1 MKQLIVNILEP
12 VLSIFI
18 VFYTLFGF
26 VAGGVAGGIVGGA
39 IGFMGNLAAGGLFG
53 AEPSFSF
60 HFGWALAGG
69 IVSFLAAVIGSGA
82 IFTLLAIKDLQEEQL
97 RLLRQAGRQP

>member
-1 MKQLIVNILEP
+1 MKQFIVNILEP
-12 VLSIFI
+12 VLSIF
-18 VFYTLFGF
+18 VVLYTLFGF
-26 VAGGVAGGIVGGA
+26 VAGGLMGGTISL
-39 IGFMGNLAAGGLFG
+39 MGDLAKGGLFG
-53 AEPSFSF
+53 AEPSLSF

-69 IVSFLAAVIGSGA
+69 IVFFIGAVIGTGA

>member
-1 MKQLIVNILEP
+1 MKQFIVGILEP
-12 VLSIFI
+12 VLFIF
-18 VFYTLFGF
+18 VVLYTLFGF
-26 VAGGVAGGIVGGA
+26 VAGGFVGGTMS
-39 IGFMGNLAAGGLFG
+39 FVSNLAGGGLFG

-69 IVSFLAAVIGSGA
+69 IVFFLAAVVGTGA
-82 IFTLLAIKDLQEEQL
+82 IFTLLVIKDLQEEQL

>member
-18 VFYTLFGF
+18 VLYTLLGF
-26 VAGGVAGGIVGGA
+26 IAGGTVGGA
-39 IGFMGNLAAGGLFG
+39 MSFVGNLAEGGLFG

-60 HFGWALAGG
+60 HFGWALVGG
-69 IVSFLAAVIGSGA
+69 IASFLTAVIGSGA